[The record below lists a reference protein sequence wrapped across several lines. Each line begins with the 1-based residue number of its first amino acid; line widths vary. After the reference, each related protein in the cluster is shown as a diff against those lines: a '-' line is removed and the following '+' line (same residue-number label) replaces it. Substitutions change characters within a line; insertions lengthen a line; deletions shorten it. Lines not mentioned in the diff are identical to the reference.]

1 MTTFII
7 AFFGFTALQLV
18 LGSPIFYFTWRS
30 GRRAIARRFL
40 QSAIVVGAICAVFS
54 ASSERLVNQ
63 CREANNL
70 AVFRLRLSGNP
81 ASLRDRI
88 RGDRLVQGI
97 HRQPTVTSSFIGLA
111 DPGTIRGTSWTISR
125 FRRRRGVR
133 DGGSCPRRTSEWH
146 P

>member
-70 AVFRLRLSGNP
+70 QCFDYGSA
-81 ASLRDRI
+81 
-88 RGDRLVQGI
+88 GI
-97 HRQPTVTSSFIGLA
+97 QLLFVTGFV
-111 DPGTIRGTSWTISR
+111 GTAWFKAYIVSQQ
-125 FRRRRGVR
+125 
-133 DGGSCPRRTSEWH
+133 
-146 P
+146 